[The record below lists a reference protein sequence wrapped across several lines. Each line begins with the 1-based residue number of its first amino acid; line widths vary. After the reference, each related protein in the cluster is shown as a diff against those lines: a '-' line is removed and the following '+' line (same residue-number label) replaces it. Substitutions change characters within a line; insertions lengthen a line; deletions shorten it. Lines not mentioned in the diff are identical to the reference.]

1 MVTPTSELARS
12 DAHLQPLG
20 TVTVQNTSSPF
31 SVNIPAT
38 FVSCKDSFIS
48 NTSSHEPT
56 FEQEQ
61 AIATLQTHQNTD
73 IIAWHTLF
81 QSVEPGL
88 RHKDS
93 PGGLSIQAI
102 HALSALRDCARESL
116 LRWLE
121 PCIYLLLKFHS
132 KLQATDKT
140 NSKPT
145 LSTKCWPFL
154 LQVCSCRLV
163 TADPTTGHPE

>member
-1 MVTPTSELARS
+1 MVTPISELARS
-12 DAHLQPLG
+12 DAHMQPLG
-20 TVTVQNTSSPF
+20 TATVQNTSSPS

-48 NTSSHEPT
+48 NNSSHEPT
-56 FEQEQ
+56 FEQKQ
-61 AIATLQTHQNTD
+61 AIADLQSHQNAD
-73 IIAWHTLF
+73 IIAWHTLL
-81 QSVEPGL
+81 QSVEPDL

-93 PGGLSIQAI
+93 AGGLVTQEI
-102 HALSALRDCARESL
+102 HALLALRDCARESL

-121 PCIYLLLKFHS
+121 PCTYLLPKFHS

-145 LSTKCWPFL
+145 LSTKYWPFL